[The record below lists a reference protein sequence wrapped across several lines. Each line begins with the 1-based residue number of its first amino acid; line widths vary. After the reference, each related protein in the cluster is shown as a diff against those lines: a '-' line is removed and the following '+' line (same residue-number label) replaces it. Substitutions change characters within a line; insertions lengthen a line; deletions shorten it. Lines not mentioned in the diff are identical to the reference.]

1 MIPFGFSPTL
11 WLTIGAFA
19 AGTVSGGWVVAKF
32 LEQDKITAI
41 NEARAQ
47 EREQFKLVIRTETEI
62 QERIVKVREK
72 GKEIVREIPV
82 IVTKEVEKACPS
94 GLPYGFVRLHDAA
107 ARNSAPGPTASSD
120 AAPAGVTLAQ
130 ASETVS
136 DNYTEC
142 HVWRQQVI
150 GWQQYYKDLQRG
162 NYPGK

>member
-1 MIPFGFSPTL
+1 MIPLGFSPTL

-32 LEQDKITAI
+32 LEQDKIAAI

-47 EREQFKLVIRTETEI
+47 ERGQFKLVIRTETEV

-72 GKEIVREIPV
+72 GKEIIREIPV

-94 GLPYGFVRLHDAA
+94 GLPHGFTRLHDAA
-107 ARNSAPGPTASSD
+107 ARNTTPGPSSIPD

-130 ASETVS
+130 ASGAIS

-142 HVWRQQVI
+142 HVWREQVI
-150 GWQQYYKDLQRG
+150 GWQRFYENLRKGQR
-162 NYPGK
+162 